1 MTLQGKKGAA
11 VLSMEPLSASS
22 SDNLSAVSLSKA
34 KFSPNPVL
42 SSSSKTPK
50 GSNKPESD
58 PTLVYDIR
66 NSRYL
71 NITGRCTLR
80 CQFCPK
86 HNGSKQVHEYQLDL
100 ARQPKAKEIIP
111 LLGDVQSFDEYVFC
125 GYGEPTLNLATLLDV
140 AKAIKAQG
148 GRVRVN
154 TDGLGNLFHRRNI
167 LPELAPCVDSLSV
180 SLNADTQESYA
191 LHCKP
196 KLKGS
201 YGAVNEFI
209 QLAPKYIKSVEVSAL
224 DGLEGVDIKRCQQ
237 IIEDA
242 GCKFKYRKLGIVG

>member
-11 VLSMEPLSASS
+11 VLSIEPLSASS
-22 SDNLSAVSLSKA
+22 SANLPAGSLSKA
-34 KFSPNPVL
+34 KFTPSPLSP
-42 SSSSKTPK
+42 SSSQAIKK
-50 GSNKPESD
+50 DDKPESE

-100 ARQPKAKEIIP
+100 KRQPKAEEIIP

-125 GYGEPTLNLATLLDV
+125 GYGEPTLNLTTLLDV
-140 AKAIKAQG
+140 AKSIKAQG
-148 GRVRVN
+148 GKVRVN

-167 LPELAPCVDSLSV
+167 LPELATCVDSLSV
-180 SLNADTQESYA
+180 SLNANTQESYA
-191 LHCKP
+191 QHCKP

-201 YGAVNEFI
+201 YEAVNEFI
-209 QLAPKYIKSVEVSAL
+209 KLAPQYISSVQVSAL
-224 DGLEGVDIKRCQQ
+224 DGLEGVDIKQCQQ

-242 GCKFKYRKLGIVG
+242 GCEFKYRKLGIVG